1 MRAIGAIIGL
11 ALLATGASA
20 EMKDEEHLVGDRVV
34 RITVVDA
41 FEIMTVGP
49 SDHDQM
55 QVLSGADVGIVAL
68 LGDAASAA
76 QVGQGVVVAEVTGT
90 HSCDAGDARAYWVV
104 TLGEVPEP
112 EGPLTTCQPLA
123 ASVVPGAVVLT
134 GEGEAWTWAPGK
146 GWAARAE

>member
-1 MRAIGAIIGL
+1 MRTVCAAAAVACLGQV
-11 ALLATGASA
+11 ALA
-20 EMKDEEHLVGDRVV
+20 EMKDEEHLVGDRMV
-34 RITVVDA
+34 RISVVDD

-49 SDHDQM
+49 SDYDQM

-68 LGDAASAA
+68 LGDAASVA
-76 QVGQGVVVAEVTGT
+76 QLGQGVVVAEVTGT

-104 TLGEVPEP
+104 TLGEVPAP

-123 ASVVPGAVVLT
+123 ASIVPGAVVLT